1 MTNSQILT
9 LHFMPWCRLNRNCS
23 VGPVSLIPFS
33 HDNPPVNFEPRVVHA
48 VETILSDFIAIDGRP
63 VTRCVLV
70 SLDERVF
77 IEGFETRAAFET
89 IYDYVQ
95 MACLSSLE
103 GREYLGR
110 AEPYS

>member
-1 MTNSQILT
+1 M
-9 LHFMPWCRLNRNCS
+9 
-23 VGPVSLIPFS
+23 
-33 HDNPPVNFEPRVVHA
+33 
-48 VETILSDFIAIDGRP
+48 LSDFIAIDGRP

-95 MACLSSLE
+95 MAYRRSKGGNTLG
-103 GREYLGR
+103 GRSPTATPSALPYTRGNT
-110 AEPYS
+110 ATEPQWRLRS